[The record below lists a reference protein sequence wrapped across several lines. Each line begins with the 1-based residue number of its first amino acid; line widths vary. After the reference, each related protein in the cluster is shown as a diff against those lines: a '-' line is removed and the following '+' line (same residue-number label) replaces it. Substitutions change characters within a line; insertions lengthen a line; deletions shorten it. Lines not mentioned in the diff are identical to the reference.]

1 MVQIRLR
8 STDSSLPMFDHKG
21 KEIKCNRDCWN
32 SGFFAGDKPSKAIW
46 VGRLQQCA
54 FVQLVQLEERR
65 HGRRVVERQLDTR
78 LRARAVQLDSFVPYH
93 LLLHFPPST
102 TWIYFECPFEH
113 LWARDSLP
121 LRGFAA
127 YLLLPPDL
135 NLSVLLERR

>member
-65 HGRRVVERQLDTR
+65 HGRRVVER
-78 LRARAVQLDSFVPYH
+78 
-93 LLLHFPPST
+93 
-102 TWIYFECPFEH
+102 
-113 LWARDSLP
+113 
-121 LRGFAA
+121 
-127 YLLLPPDL
+127 
-135 NLSVLLERR
+135 